1 MASTTSG
8 KGNVHRAM
16 GMRAAALA
24 MMLALVAGCSGS
36 GSDGTAP
43 SVASGVG
50 VAGQVQAPNGQLA
63 KAPMTGKQWFASLFR
78 VAESWAIDIAGWT
91 GVSGAT
97 VRVFTIDNDGA
108 PNGPVIA
115 TGSTNPDGSFN
126 LTLPTG
132 TAFASNLVAQIEN
145 DLGIT
150 TPQLVGTTNTL
161 TVSIVSG
168 TVNVNPA
175 TNAATV
181 ALVNRPEPL
190 SDFTPTEV
198 AQYLSVVE
206 TLVTEDPPV
215 AIDLAGILAEIVA
228 DFSSQMTAAL
238 NALSGTGA
246 APLTIL
252 PTTFPT
258 GVINSVY
265 SKTAVAVGGTGTLTW
280 NLDAQNG
287 PLPLGLGLNAATG
300 VVSGTP
306 LAPASFPFTLRVQDA
321 ASPTPNSAQRGFS
334 ILVTGDVAPAITQ
347 HPFGTTV
354 SVGQTASFQA
364 FVSGAPVPT
373 LQWQRSVDGGG
384 TWSDIAGATASM
396 YTTPATQL
404 SDSGHRFRM
413 IATNSLNSATS
424 NAALLTVNPVSVIQ
438 RELRVLNS
446 GSDAFL
452 IRGGSVK
459 DDQGKIDCSW
469 FKNTNANCRALYPDG
484 SSVTMT
490 ATPWPNYRMFRWTFF
505 CQPFGTALSGSITLA
520 FNEQCLPQF
529 EIIPGSTF
537 TLTVTT
543 NPWVNWVVQ
552 VAGFNDQV
560 VDNPIISCG
569 PLVNPQVCSGGVVT
583 GSGITVKAFPISGA
597 PAGAFHWSCTT
608 LHPDDPINGTPLVV
622 NFIGTVWNSGEM
634 LGNTSCFV
642 ELVPTLP

>member
-16 GMRAAALA
+16 GMKAAALV

-36 GSDGTAP
+36 DNSGSTP
-43 SVASGVG
+43 VASGVG
-50 VAGQVQAPNGQLA
+50 VAGQVQAPAGQLA
-63 KAPMTGKQWFASLFR
+63 KVPMTGKQWFASIFSI
-78 VAESWAIDIAGWT
+78 AESWAIDIAGWT

-97 VRVFTIDNDGA
+97 VRVFTITDAGV
-108 PNGPVIA
+108 PSGPVIV
-115 TGSTNPDGSFN
+115 TGTTNPDGSFN

-132 TAFASNLVAQIEN
+132 TVLASNLVAQVEN
-145 DLGIT
+145 DPGVT
-150 TPQLVGTTNTL
+150 TPQPVGTANTL
-161 TVSIVSG
+161 TVPIVSG
-168 TVNVNPA
+168 TINVNPA

-228 DFSSQMTAAL
+228 DFGSQMTAAL
-238 NALSGTGA
+238 DALSGTGA

-252 PTTFPT
+252 PSTFPN

-280 NLDAQNG
+280 NLVALNG

-306 LAPASFPFTLRVQDA
+306 LFPASFPFTLRVQDA

-334 ILVTGDVAPAITQ
+334 IQVTGDVAPAITQ

-354 SVGQTASFQA
+354 PVGQTASFQA

-373 LQWQRSVDGGG
+373 LQWQRSVDGGS
-384 TWSDIAGATASM
+384 TWSDIAGATASL
-396 YTTPATQL
+396 YTTPVTQL
-404 SDSGHRFRM
+404 SDSGQRFRM
-413 IATNSLNSATS
+413 IATNYLNSATS

-469 FKNTNANCRALYPDG
+469 YKNTNANCRALYPYG

-490 ATPWPNYRMFRWTFF
+490 ATPWPNYRLFRWAFYCNTFAN
-505 CQPFGTALSGSITLA
+505 ALSGSITLS

-529 EIIPGSTF
+529 EIIPGSTY

-552 VAGFNDQV
+552 VAGFGDQA

-583 GSGITVKAFPISGA
+583 GSGITIKAFPLSQA
-597 PAGAFHWSCTT
+597 PAGEFHWHCTT
-608 LHPDDPINGTPLVV
+608 LHPDDPLNGTPLVV
-622 NFIGTVWNSGEM
+622 NSIGTVWNSGEM
-634 LGNTSCFV
+634 IGNTSCFV